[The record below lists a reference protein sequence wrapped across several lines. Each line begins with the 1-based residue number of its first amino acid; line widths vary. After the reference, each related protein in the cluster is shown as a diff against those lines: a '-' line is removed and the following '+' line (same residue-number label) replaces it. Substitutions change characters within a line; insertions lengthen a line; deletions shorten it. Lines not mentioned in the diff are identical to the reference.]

1 MKYSKLLEK
10 YNTMPY
16 AVKAGFWFTVSSFL
30 QKTISFVTMP
40 IFTRLLNTEEYG
52 AVTIFNSW
60 ESIFLLFVTLNVFYG
75 AFNTAMADFEDER
88 DQYSSSLV
96 GFILLTSIIGFFIYN
111 VLQVPINKLTGMSY
125 FLTCIMFCQ
134 IFFQGIVSI
143 WFARLKFSYNYIP
156 VTVATVVLFGLSPI
170 FSIIGIELFPDYK
183 VEAKLIGNLI
193 AYIIVGTYSFFS
205 LYNKGRSLIASK
217 YWKYAITFS
226 APLIVHYLA
235 SMVLG
240 QADRIMISKYISDSA
255 AAIYAVAYSVSMI
268 LTILTTSV
276 NQAVVPWLFE
286 SIKSNVLF
294 KTKKAIYIL
303 LLMTVLALFF
313 VMLFGP
319 EVIKI
324 VATPDYYDACWIIP
338 SLMASLFFT
347 FVYQLFANIEFYFK
361 KNIYIISASIIA
373 AIINIVLNSIFIPIY
388 GYRAAAYTTL
398 VCYMLFGL
406 FHYICARK
414 VAIRQGLEWPF
425 SISVIIG
432 FSLLLLL
439 LTGIVL
445 IVYNNSIMRYCVIL
459 FTAIMIIIN
468 YRRILGLIKQIK
480 NKNEYTK

>member
-1 MKYSKLLEK
+1 MKYTKLLEK
-10 YNTMPY
+10 YQSMPY
-16 AVKAGFWFTVSSFL
+16 PVKAGFWFTVSSFL
-30 QKTISFVTMP
+30 QKTISFITMP

-96 GFILLTSIIGFFIYN
+96 GFIFLTSVIGFCVYN

-125 FLTCIMFCQ
+125 MLTCTMFCQ

-156 VTVATVVLFGLSPI
+156 VTIATVVLFGLSPVL
-170 FSIIGIELFPDYK
+170 SIIGIEFFPDYK

-205 LYNKGRSLIASK
+205 LYNKGKILVASK
-217 YWKYAITFS
+217 YWKYAIAFS

-235 SMVLG
+235 SLVLG

-255 AAIYAVAYSVSMI
+255 AAVYAVAYSVSMI
-268 LTILTTSV
+268 LTILTTSA

-286 SIKSNVLF
+286 SIKSNVLH

-303 LLMTVLALFF
+303 LLLTVLALFF
-313 VMLFGP
+313 IMLLGP
-319 EVIKI
+319 EIIKTL
-324 VATPDYYDACWIIP
+324 ATPDYYDAWWIIP
-338 SLMASLFFT
+338 PLMSSLYFT
-347 FVYQLFANIEFYFK
+347 FAYQLFANIEFYYK

-373 AIINIVLNSIFIPIY
+373 AIVNIALNSIFIPQY

-398 VCYMLFGL
+398 FCYMLFGL
-406 FHYICARK
+406 FHYICARR
-414 VAIRQGLEWPF
+414 VAIKEGIEWPF
-425 SISVIIG
+425 SISVIIS
-432 FSLLLLL
+432 FSLLLLVF
-439 LTGIVL
+439 TSIVL
-445 IVYNNSIMRYCVIL
+445 IVYNNFIIRYCIIGL
-459 FTAIMIIIN
+459 TAILIIVN
-468 YRRILGLIKQIK
+468 YRRILELITQIK